1 MRPSEQMKAINLEW
15 LQKAAPHGHLYK
27 HRWLGERFFHLPGD
41 MIALQE
47 ILATVRP
54 RLVVHTGIAAGG
66 GPIFLASIL
75 ELLGGDGIV
84 AAIDPALRSEGREAI
99 THHRLASRIRILEG
113 SSIDPEIVA
122 QVRAMAAE
130 RSPVVVVLDLVHTQA
145 HVERELEL
153 LGPLASPGSYVVVL
167 DTIMEDLPAEM
178 FAGKPYGKGNNPGTA
193 VRAFLARDDR
203 FEVDPSFEDRV
214 LLTLAPGGFLRRR
227 AAAPVA
233 TPGEA
238 GAAPPPTTAGAVP

>member
-1 MRPSEQMKAINLEW
+1 MRPYEQMKARSIEW
-15 LQKAAPHGHLYK
+15 LVAAAPHGHLYR

-47 ILATVRP
+47 ILAAVRP

-66 GPIFLASIL
+66 GPIFMASIL

-84 AAIDPALRSEGREAI
+84 AAIDPALRPEGREAI
-99 THHRLASRIRILEG
+99 EGHALARRIRVIEG
-113 SSIDPEIVA
+113 SSIDERVVGE
-122 QVRAMAAE
+122 VRALAAE
-130 RSPVVVVLDLVHTQA
+130 RAPVVVVLDLVHTQA

-153 LGPLASPGSYVVVL
+153 YGPLVTPGSYAVVL

-178 FAGKPYGKGNNPGTA
+178 FAGRPYGKGNNPGTA
-193 VRAFLARDDR
+193 VRAFLGRDDR
-203 FEVDPSFEDRV
+203 FEVDHAFEDRV

-227 AAAPVA
+227 PA
-233 TPGEA
+233 
-238 GAAPPPTTAGAVP
+238 

>member
-1 MRPSEQMKAINLEW
+1 MRPYEQMKAQSIAW
-15 LQKAAPHGHLYK
+15 LVAAAPHGHLYR

-66 GPIFLASIL
+66 GPIFVASIL

-84 AAIDPALRSEGREAI
+84 AAIDPALRPEGREAI
-99 THHRLASRIRILEG
+99 AGHALARRIRVIEG
-113 SSIDPEIVA
+113 SSIDERVVQ
-122 QVRAMAAE
+122 QVRALAAE

-153 LGPLASPGSYVVVL
+153 YGALVTPGSYAVVL

-178 FAGKPYGKGNNPGTA
+178 FDGKPYGKGNNPGTA
-193 VRAFLARDDR
+193 VRAFLGRDDR
-203 FEVDPSFEDRV
+203 FEVDHGFEDRV

-227 AAAPVA
+227 SA
-233 TPGEA
+233 
-238 GAAPPPTTAGAVP
+238 

>member
-1 MRPSEQMKAINLEW
+1 MRPYEQMKAQSIAW
-15 LQKAAPHGHLYK
+15 LVAAAPHGHLYR

-66 GPIFLASIL
+66 GPIFVASIL

-84 AAIDPALRSEGREAI
+84 AAIDPALRPEGREAI
-99 THHRLASRIRILEG
+99 AGHALARRIRVIEG
-113 SSIDPEIVA
+113 SSIDERVVQ
-122 QVRAMAAE
+122 QVQALAAE

-153 LGPLASPGSYVVVL
+153 YGALVTPGSYAVVL

-178 FAGKPYGKGNNPGTA
+178 FDGKPYGKGNNPGTA
-193 VRAFLARDDR
+193 VRAFLGRDDR
-203 FEVDPSFEDRV
+203 FEVDHGFEDRV

-227 AAAPVA
+227 SA
-233 TPGEA
+233 
-238 GAAPPPTTAGAVP
+238 